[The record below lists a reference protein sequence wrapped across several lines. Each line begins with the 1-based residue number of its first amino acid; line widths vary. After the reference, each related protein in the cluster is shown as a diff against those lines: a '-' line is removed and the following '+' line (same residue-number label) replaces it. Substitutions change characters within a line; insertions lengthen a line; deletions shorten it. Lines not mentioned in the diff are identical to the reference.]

1 MDSASTFNLTILNQ
15 FDSQPQ
21 TIKVSAAILLVVL
34 VALWDLSFGHAI
46 TLSMFYSFPVSLAAF
61 FSGQAAGVSISLLSV
76 LVWLAADMFA
86 GVTSAD
92 PLVAL
97 WNSLIRVIFFL
108 TLTKLW
114 VAFRK
119 LLDRERDMARTD
131 TLTGAINSRHFHE
144 ILEIEIARIDRN
156 RRPLTLAFMDLD
168 HFKSVNDRFGHSE
181 GDKALRI
188 VVESLRAHVRK
199 TDVVARLGGDEFVLL
214 LPETPMDQAREVI
227 SKLRSELLRHMQSND
242 WPITFSI
249 GVITC
254 SSPPPSPDA
263 LVNRADELM
272 YSVKHGGRNQVAY
285 ADFKPERGGDP

>member
-1 MDSASTFNLTILNQ
+1 MDSASTFNINVLKH
-15 FDSQPQ
+15 FDTQSQPK
-21 TIKVSAAILLVVL
+21 KVCAAILLVVI
-34 VALWDLSFGHAI
+34 VALWDLWFGHEIA
-46 TLSMFYSFPVSLAAF
+46 LSMFYFFPVSLAAF
-61 FSGQAAGVSISLLSV
+61 FSGQAAGISISLVSV

-86 GVTSAD
+86 GVTPAS

-97 WNSLIRVIFFL
+97 WNSLIRVIFFII
-108 TLTKLW
+108 LTKLW

-119 LLDRERDMARTD
+119 LLDRERDLARTD

-156 RRPLTLAFMDLD
+156 KRPLTLAFMDLD

-181 GDKALRI
+181 GDRALRI
-188 VVESLRAHVRK
+188 VVESIRAHVRK
-199 TDVVARLGGDEFVLL
+199 TDVVARLGGDEFVLM
-214 LPETPMDQAREVI
+214 LPETSMEQAREVI

-285 ADFKPERGGDP
+285 AGFEPVTGGEP